1 LLQFLERTQCEAR
14 MLVPDT
20 YVRSGAVVSRLVG
33 GEMLVVPVRGGV
45 GDLASIYSFN
55 EAGTLIWEALARP
68 ISLEALV
75 DSIERE
81 FMVSRDQAVQ
91 DVVAFL
97 SDIFS
102 EGLLVI
108 VNAAEESEGTDGM
121 GIMEPGMISS

>member
-20 YVRSGAVVSRLVG
+20 YVRSDAVVSRLVG

-55 EAGTLIWEALARP
+55 EVGTLNWEALTSP

-75 DSIERE
+75 DLIERE
-81 FMVSRDQAVQ
+81 FIVSRDQAVQ

-108 VNAAEESEGTDGM
+108 VNASEESEGTDGM
-121 GIMEPGMISS
+121 GIMEPG